1 MGLAFLVSF
10 LVVFILVTTLM
21 YVSLQRLD
29 FSKMFKANSTTQIR
43 AVIVCVSAA
52 IGFIIAIGFN
62 ELLNLILNI

>member
-10 LVVFILVTTLM
+10 FVVFTLVTTLM

-29 FSKMFKANSTTQIR
+29 FSKLFKANSTTQIR

-62 ELLNLILNI
+62 ELLNLILAL

>member
-1 MGLAFLVSF
+1 MGLSFLISF
-10 LVVFILVTTLM
+10 LVVFILVATLM

-29 FSKMFKANSTTQIR
+29 FSKIFKANSTTQIR

>member
-10 LVVFILVTTLM
+10 FVVFILVTTLM

>member
-10 LVVFILVTTLM
+10 FVVFTLVTTLM

>member
-10 LVVFILVTTLM
+10 FVVFTLVTTLM

-62 ELLNLILNI
+62 ELLKLILNI

>member
-10 LVVFILVTTLM
+10 FVVFTLVTTLM
-21 YVSLQRLD
+21 YVSLQCLD
-29 FSKMFKANSTTQIR
+29 FSKLFKANSTTQIR

>member
-10 LVVFILVTTLM
+10 FVVFTLVTTLM

-29 FSKMFKANSTTQIR
+29 FSKLFKANSTTQIR

>member
-10 LVVFILVTTLM
+10 FVVFILVTTLM

-62 ELLNLILNI
+62 ELLKLILNI